1 MSIYEYEVKTIRGES
16 QTLKSYK
23 GDVMLIVNTATKC
36 GFAPQFDGL
45 EKLHQTYRDQGLAV
59 LGFPSSQFMNQELEE
74 DSAIEEACK
83 LNHGVTFPLFS
94 KIDVNGTNAH
104 PLYRHLTSEAP
115 GALGIKAIKW
125 NFTKFLVDRSGKV
138 VKRFAPTDT
147 PEKIEEDIKK
157 LL

>member
-147 PEKIEEDIKK
+147 PGKIEEDIKK

>member
-16 QTLKSYK
+16 QTLESYK

-45 EKLHQTYRDQGLAV
+45 EKLHQAYRDQGLAV

-94 KIDVNGTNAH
+94 KIDVNGTSAH

>member
-16 QTLKSYK
+16 QTLESYK

-94 KIDVNGTNAH
+94 KIDVNGTSAH

-115 GALGIKAIKW
+115 GTLGIKAIKW

-147 PEKIEEDIKK
+147 PEKIEADIKK

>member
-16 QTLKSYK
+16 QTLESYK

-45 EKLHQTYRDQGLAV
+45 EKLHQTYRDQGLAI

-74 DSAIEEACK
+74 DAAIEEACK

-104 PLYRHLTSEAP
+104 PLYKYLTSEAP

-138 VKRFAPTDT
+138 IKRFAPTDT
-147 PEKIEEDIKK
+147 PEKMEEDIKK

>member
-16 QTLKSYK
+16 QTLKSYE

>member
-16 QTLKSYK
+16 QTLESYK
-23 GDVMLIVNTATKC
+23 GDVLLIVNTATKC

-45 EKLHQTYRDQGLAV
+45 EKLHRTYREQGLTV

-94 KIDVNGTNAH
+94 KIDVNGTSAH

>member
-16 QTLKSYK
+16 QTLKSYE

-104 PLYRHLTSEAP
+104 PLYRHLTSEVP

-125 NFTKFLVDRSGKV
+125 NFTKFLVDRSGRV

>member
-16 QTLKSYK
+16 QTLESYK

-45 EKLHQTYRDQGLAV
+45 EKLHQTYREQGLAV

-94 KIDVNGTNAH
+94 KIDVNGSSAH

>member
-36 GFAPQFDGL
+36 GFAPQFGGL

-104 PLYRHLTSEAP
+104 PLYRHLTNEAP

-125 NFTKFLVDRSGKV
+125 NFTKFLVDRSGRV